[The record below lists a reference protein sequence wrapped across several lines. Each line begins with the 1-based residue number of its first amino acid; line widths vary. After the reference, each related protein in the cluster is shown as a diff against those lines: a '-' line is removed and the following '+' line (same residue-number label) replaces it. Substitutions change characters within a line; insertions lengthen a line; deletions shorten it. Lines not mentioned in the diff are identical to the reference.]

1 MHLGDASVRPAVIT
15 KVMRFQRIQY
25 CLEVNTPRRA
35 YIVRLGSRHVLAAGL
50 AADHVGA
57 VLLRA
62 HSCAPFQRKV

>member
-35 YIVRLGSRHVLAAGL
+35 YIVRLGPRHVLVS
-50 AADHVGA
+50 AADEVD
-57 VLLRA
+57 A
-62 HSCAPFQRKV
+62 HAARHTAK